1 MNQNREIQLDE
12 EFKHDSKLAVSNEIY
27 GKEYKMIYIPSQSKV
42 LFENMEE
49 KLQKNFIDL
58 KFFENVSFKFI

>member
-12 EFKHDSKLAVSNEIY
+12 EFKYDSKLAVPNEIY

-58 KFFENVSFKFI
+58 KFFENVSFNFI